1 MSASL
6 HINFGG
12 NFWQTQGFSVGRTA
26 SVGDTSA
33 RAADTG
39 FARRCGA
46 KGGENPSRLFLAA
59 PGTFH
64 FTVAIRYFAVGF
76 KLFATG
82 WTLIF
87 IDWHNSVLPD

>member
-1 MSASL
+1 VHLYILTSEE
-6 HINFGG
+6 IFGNLKDFRWG
-12 NFWQTQGFSVGRTA
+12 ELPSVGGASGRGADAGFGRRT
-26 SVGDTSA
+26 
-33 RAADTG
+33 
-39 FARRCGA
+39 GA
-46 KGGENPSRLFLAA
+46 KGGENSLRLLLAA

-64 FTVAIRYFAVGF
+64 FTVAVGYFAVGF

>member
-33 RAADTG
+33 RAANAG
-39 FARRCGA
+39 FARGSGA
-46 KGGENPSRLFLAA
+46 EGGENPSRLFLAA
-59 PGTFH
+59 FGTF
-64 FTVAIRYFAVGF
+64 
-76 KLFATG
+76 
-82 WTLIF
+82 
-87 IDWHNSVLPD
+87 